1 MKRLLLSIAAVVPL
15 LAVIGVFTARESIA
29 QAIRAAWVRDAD
41 NAARH
46 AVAFDLTAGGN
57 YTVPAGKTLVIEDV
71 SVFNLI
77 PADPTSGL
85 ITVTNGVT
93 LFHDMPFSPISG
105 KEGATRIWAGGR
117 TTRFYADPG
126 SVVSSFSN
134 GSFHM
139 ACSGYLIEVNP

>member
-1 MKRLLLSIAAVVPL
+1 MKRLLLSIAAVVSL
-15 LAVIGVFTARESIA
+15 LAVIGVFTARESLA

-57 YTVPAGKTLVIEDV
+57 YTVPAGKILVVEDV
-71 SVFNLI
+71 NVFNII
-77 PADPTSGL
+77 PLDPSSGL
-85 ITVTNGVT
+85 VTVTNGVT

-105 KEGATRIWAGGR
+105 NAGATRTWVGGR

-134 GSFHM
+134 GAYHM
-139 ACSGYLIEVNP
+139 ACSGHLIEVNP